1 MKLVQMIRF
10 FLVFAIALLSVPYLN
25 AESVS
30 LWVGETHTFERD
42 QIEVPFG
49 WDGVVET
56 GHAWKISES
65 TKKYIQMG
73 TSGSPR
79 NNVTILQFYTGTKYI
94 TCTTSYYL
102 FRTIGGSQDIS
113 DMKTKDQRFY
123 IDCKTVDVTLYPTSM
138 NLEVGETG
146 QIQYQFNPVDS
157 KPAATITFSSSNSAV
172 AEVDFKGN
180 VYAKGVGT
188 AVITAKTNFET
199 TATCQVKVNPTLATS
214 VSLNKKA
221 LKLKI
226 GESQQLVA
234 TVLPANASN
243 KSVRW
248 VSSDEEV
255 ASVDKNGVVVAKSV
269 GNAQIS
275 AITQDGSNIS
285 ASCDV
290 DVFMLAEDITLDMSE
305 KKIGIGEAF
314 LLTAQ
319 VAPSEASDVVTWES
333 SNPSVAYVD
342 SNGKVEGLQTG
353 VATITA
359 KTTDGTNLSAS
370 CEVVVVRYVSDIQLS
385 SYELDLAVGEEA
397 KLTAIV
403 NPSNATE
410 QTLLWESADKSVAE
424 VEDGLVRALRNG
436 TTDIIVSAVDGSN
449 IRAFCRVAVKTLV
462 SSILIEPKEFKLS
475 VGGFKQLEVSILPE
489 SATNKDLVWSSSEP
503 SVAGVQNGLVLG
515 FDKGIATISASA
527 TDDSGVVASCTVEVV
542 DDSSVDNVDLS
553 TPKVYAENGA
563 IFMENFSL
571 NETCRI
577 FRLDGIEVYHEAITN
592 YKQSFSPNLSGGYL
606 VMVGN
611 KSYKVIVM

>member
-1 MKLVQMIRF
+1 MKLVRMIRLF
-10 FLVFAIALLSVPYLN
+10 FAFAIVLLSVPHLN

-30 LWVGETHTFERD
+30 LWVGDTHTFERD
-42 QIEVPFG
+42 LIEVPFG
-49 WDGVVET
+49 WEGVVET
-56 GHAWKISES
+56 GHVWEISES

-79 NNVTILQFYTGTKYI
+79 NNVTIIKFYTGTKYI

-102 FRTIGGSQDIS
+102 FRILGGQQDIS
-113 DMKTKDQRFY
+113 DMKTKVQRFY
-123 IDCKTVDVTLYPTSM
+123 IDCKTVDVNLYPTNM
-138 NLEVGETG
+138 DLEVGESG
-146 QIQYQFNPVDS
+146 QIQYQFDPLDS
-157 KPAATITFSSSNSAV
+157 KPAATITFTSSNPAV
-172 AEVDFKGN
+172 AEVDFNGN
-180 VYAKGVGT
+180 VYAKGVGS
-188 AVITAKTNFET
+188 AVVTAKTNFET
-199 TATCQVKVNPTLATS
+199 SATCQINVRPTLVSS

-221 LKLKI
+221 LKMEI
-226 GESQQLVA
+226 GESQRLIA
-234 TVLPANASN
+234 TVLPNNATN
-243 KSVRW
+243 KAVRW
-248 VSSDEEV
+248 VSSDVGV
-255 ASVDKNGVVVAKSV
+255 ASVDENGVVVAKSV
-269 GNAQIS
+269 GHAQIS
-275 AITQDGSNIS
+275 AITQDGSDIT

-290 DVFMLAEDITLDMSE
+290 DVFMLAEELSLDMSE
-305 KKIGIGEAF
+305 KKIGIGESF

-319 VAPSEASDVVTWES
+319 VMPSEASHEVAWES

-342 SNGKVEGLQTG
+342 SSGKVEGLQTG

-385 SYELDLAVGEEA
+385 GYELDLAVGEEA

-410 QTLLWESADKSVAE
+410 QSLLWDSADKSVAE

-449 IRAFCRVAVKTLV
+449 IRAFCRVTVKTLV

-527 TDDSGVVASCTVEVV
+527 TDDSDVVASCTVEVV
-542 DDSSVDNVDLS
+542 DDSSVDNLDLS

-577 FRLDGIEVYHEAITN
+577 FRLDGTEVYHVAITN
-592 YKQSFSPNLSGGYL
+592 YKQSFSPNLSGVYL